1 MRITGGALRGRR
13 IIVPDL
19 KAVRPTTDMVR
30 QAIFNVLS
38 TTPAVPS
45 LVGLKVLDLFAGSGA
60 LGFEALSRGAAFVT
74 FVEKDLNVI
83 RALRENVSNLGL
95 NQRVEIFAQDALSVV
110 LNRARYD
117 LVFMDPPYG
126 SGVVNDVID
135 HLRNH
140 NLITS
145 GTTIVVE
152 QSHSEIVTKLYELTY
167 WFERIYGRTKINILT
182 FG

>member
-13 IIVPDL
+13 IVVPNV
-19 KAVRPTTDMVR
+19 KGVRPTTDMVR
-30 QAIFNVLS
+30 QAIFNILS
-38 TTPAVPS
+38 TAPAVPS
-45 LVGLKVLDLFAGSGA
+45 LAGLKVLDLFAGSGA
-60 LGFEALSRGAAFVT
+60 LGFEALSRGASFVT
-74 FVEKDLNVI
+74 FIEKDSNVI
-83 RALRENVSNLGL
+83 RALRENASNLGL
-95 NQRVEIFAQDALSVV
+95 NQQVEIVAQDALSAV
-110 LNRARYD
+110 LNRPRYD

-126 SGVVNDVID
+126 SGVSNAVIN

-152 QSHSEIVTKLYELTY
+152 QSHSEIVTNLYELTY